1 MSPSRAFASVIGAF
15 IMALLAVSALR
26 VPPFAI
32 VVRLATKLAVL
43 QKLFTARDPI
53 K

>member
-1 MSPSRAFASVIGAF
+1 MSPSRAIAALIGAV

-32 VVRLATKLAVL
+32 VVRCATKLAVL
-43 QKLFTARDPI
+43 QKFWHARDPI
-53 K
+53 A